1 MNGLVR
7 VGTLGWQVG
16 ITSPVAHLVGEM
28 REVYAGTDWVRM
40 DDPIGEPRSIGKDCR
55 LS

>member
-7 VGTLGWQVG
+7 AGTLGWQVG

-28 REVYAGTDWVRM
+28 REVYAGTDWARM
-40 DDPIGEPRSIGKDCR
+40 DDPIGELYGIGNDCR
-55 LS
+55 QS